1 MFKNKGLILGV
12 LVASLFLLA
21 PMAAR
26 AEAGYCFCATDLAN
40 VKPDESSKITE
51 ASCFVAASS
60 DECLAKGASTDVFK
74 GSCFFYPESSAAD
87 RGERACNDQITK
99 WQADKGKTV
108 AAAETFTS
116 SFRGVSSKL
125 IPQCLLENE
134 LSKEC
139 RDVSIFV
146 YFLIQLARYLFGII
160 GALALVMFVYGG
172 FTLILSQ
179 GSSEKVKKGTEIIVA
194 AVIGLVIMFGAYMLV
209 SFLGE
214 AVNIQSQF
222 KLK

>member
-1 MFKNKGLILGV
+1 MFRNKGLVVGV
-12 LVASLFLLA
+12 LVGALFLFA
-21 PMAAR
+21 PIIVH
-26 AEAGYCFCATDLAN
+26 AEAGYCFCGTDLAN
-40 VKPDESSKITE
+40 VKPDETSKITE
-51 ASCFVAASS
+51 GSCFVAVSS
-60 DECLAKGASTDVFK
+60 DECLARGASTDVFK

-99 WQADKGKTV
+99 WQADKSVTTG
-108 AAAETFTS
+108 AAESFTS
-116 SFRGVSSKL
+116 SFRGVTSKL
-125 IPQCLLENE
+125 IPECLLKNE

-146 YFLIQLARYLFGII
+146 YFLIQLARYLFSII
-160 GALALVMFVYGG
+160 GALALIMFVYGG
-172 FTLILSQ
+172 FTLILSG
-179 GSSEKVKKGTEIIVA
+179 GSSEKVKKGTEIVVA

-214 AVNIQSQF
+214 AVNIQGQF